1 MSLSR
6 PRNFSISARV
16 LIAPQPTLLMKSTGE
31 VVFGTEGNLR
41 SRTMFAL
48 RGSNH
53 SLLYNLSK
61 KSSSAGLIS
70 LFVRRIWNVI
80 CAVKISLSHS
90 NKPLAV
96 YWNTMNVIES
106 VRF

>member
-1 MSLSR
+1 M
-6 PRNFSISARV
+6 
-16 LIAPQPTLLMKSTGE
+16 
-31 VVFGTEGNLR
+31 
-41 SRTMFAL
+41 
-48 RGSNH
+48 H